1 MLGRMQDWP
10 LLMHKVIDFAA
21 VQFPEQ
27 QVASRTVEGPM
38 HYTNYREV
46 RQRSLKVA
54 KRLERDGIRL
64 GDRVATLAW
73 NGYRHLETWYGI
85 VGAGGVYHT
94 VNPRLFP
101 EQIAWIMN
109 DAEDR
114 LVFLDLTFVPM
125 MEGLADRLPTIERYV
140 VLTDSAHMPATKLKN
155 AIAYEDWIGEVD
167 NDFAWK
173 EFDERTAA
181 GLCYTSGTT
190 GNPKGVLYSHRSNL
204 LHSMMASTSA
214 CLTVTSDD
222 AVLPVVPMFHA
233 NSWGLALSCPVRGA
247 SMVMPGPRLDGASV
261 FDLLETEKVTMTA
274 AVPTVWLG
282 LLQYLRKENKKP
294 TTLKFVGI
302 GGSACPPDM
311 IRAFQEDY
319 GVTVR
324 HAWGMTEM
332 SPVGSAGALK
342 PSAKALS
349 GDQRLAIQSKQG
361 WAPFGVEMKIV
372 DDENRELPWDGKR
385 FGSLKVRGFAV
396 VEKYFKDDSQLLD
409 EHGFFDTGDVATID
423 PNGFMQITD
432 RSKDVIK
439 SGGEWISSVELE
451 NELMAHPDVI
461 EAAVIAKPDERWAER
476 PLCCVVLR
484 EQSAV
489 GAPEL
494 VEHLRDRVARWWLP
508 DEFAFV
514 AEIPKTSVGKF
525 DKKVLRGQLAEGTL
539 EGRIR
544 VS

>member
-38 HYTNYREV
+38 HTTNYREV
-46 RQRSLKVA
+46 RQRALKVA
-54 KRLERDGIRL
+54 KELERDGIKL

-85 VGAGGVYHT
+85 VGVGAVYHT

-114 LVFLDLTFVPM
+114 LVFLDLTFVQL
-125 MEGLADRLPTIERYV
+125 MEGLAGRLPTIERYI
-140 VLTDSAHMPATKLKN
+140 VLTDGAHMPATKLKN
-155 AIAYEDWIGEVD
+155 AVAYEDWIGEVD
-167 NDFAWK
+167 EDFAWV

-233 NSWGLALSCPVRGA
+233 NSWGLALSCPMRGA

-282 LLQYLRKENKKP
+282 LLQYLRKENKKL

-342 PSAKALS
+342 PSASALS
-349 GDQRLAIQSKQG
+349 SEQRLTLQAKQG

-372 DDENRELPWDGKR
+372 DDENKALPWDGKR
-385 FGSLKVRGFAV
+385 FGPLKVRGFSV
-396 VEKYFKDDSQLLD
+396 VDRYFKDDTNILD

-423 PNGFMQITD
+423 SEGFMQITD
-432 RSKDVIK
+432 RAKDVIK
-439 SGGEWISSVELE
+439 SGGEWISTIDIE
-451 NELMAHPDVI
+451 NLAVGHPDVA
-461 EAAVIAKPDERWAER
+461 EAAVIGVAHPKWDER
-476 PLCCVVLR
+476 PLLVVVAKEGCSPKCDEVLDFLKPRIAKWWMPDDMQVVKEIPHTATGKINKLKLR
-484 EQSAV
+484 ETFK
-489 GAPEL
+489 GYK
-494 VEHLRDRVARWWLP
+494 LP
-508 DEFAFV
+508 TA
-514 AEIPKTSVGKF
+514 
-525 DKKVLRGQLAEGTL
+525 
-539 EGRIR
+539 
-544 VS
+544 